1 MERHLDFTTG
11 KIIGPLMRFAVPVL
25 LAMFLQA
32 LYGAIDLAIVGQFS
46 SPADVSA
53 VGTGSQIMMTIT
65 GLITSFAMGLTILL
79 GQRIGEGHMSAG
91 GQIIGTGIGLFTII
105 ALFLTAAITLLSG
118 AITSIMHAP
127 QEAFAL
133 TRVYVLI
140 CGGGALAI
148 VGYNFIAAVF
158 RGLGDSRTPMIT
170 VFIAS
175 VFNVAGDLLLVAV
188 FHMGAAGA
196 AIATVLAQL
205 ASVVISF
212 FLIRR
217 RGLPFEMNRS
227 MIQLDRKIVKRVALL
242 GAPIALQDF
251 LVGVSFL
258 IILAIVNT
266 LGVTASAGVG
276 VAERVCTFIMLIPLS
291 FMQSMSAFVAQNKG
305 AGKYDRAI
313 KALWLAIGTS
323 TLFGIVMFFAAF
335 FHGDLL
341 ARLFTKDPEVIRA
354 AADYLMAYGIDCLLT
369 CFLFCFIGF
378 FNGMGMTTFVMAQGI
393 IAAFLIR
400 VPVAWF
406 FSRME
411 PVSLFHIGLGI
422 PMSTVLQI
430 TLCFIALHWLKKKHP
445 PATPSDRPLG

>member
-1 MERHLDFTTG
+1 M
-11 KIIGPLMRFAVPVL
+11 KFALPVL

-32 LYGAIDLAIVGQFS
+32 LYGAIDLAIVGQFAA
-46 SPADVSA
+46 PADMSA

-79 GQRIGEGHMSAG
+79 GQRIGEGRMESG

-105 ALFLTAAITLLSG
+105 GLILTLATTTCSG
-118 AITSIMHAP
+118 IMTGIMHAP
-127 QEAFAL
+127 AEAAEL
-133 TRVYVLI
+133 TKIYVLI
-140 CGGGALAI
+140 CGCGSLAI

-158 RGLGDSRTPMIT
+158 RGLGDSTTPMIT
-170 VFIAS
+170 VLIAS
-175 VFNVAGDLLLVAV
+175 IFNIGGDLLLVAG

-196 AIATVLAQL
+196 AIATIAAQL
-205 ASVVISF
+205 ASVIISY

-217 RGLPFEMNRS
+217 RGLPFEMNRR
-227 MIQLDRKIVKRVALL
+227 MLRLDKEIIRRVILL

-251 LVGVSFL
+251 LVGISFL

-276 VAERVCTFIMLIPLS
+276 AAERVCTFIMLIPIS

-305 AGKYDRAI
+305 AGKYDRAQ
-313 KALWLAIGTS
+313 KALWMAIGVS
-323 TLFGIVMFFAAF
+323 TMFGIVMFYIAF

-341 ARLFTKDPEVIRA
+341 ARLFSRDPAVISA
-354 AADYLMAYGIDCLLT
+354 AADYLKAYGIDCLLT

-378 FNGMGMTTFVMAQGI
+378 FNGMGMTTFVMIQGI
-393 IAAFLIR
+393 AAAFLVR
-400 VPVAWF
+400 VPAAWF

-430 TLCFIALHWLKKKHP
+430 TLCFIALYYFRRKI
-445 PATPSDRPLG
+445 RP

>member
-1 MERHLDFTTG
+1 MARNLDFTTG
-11 KIIGPLMRFAVPVL
+11 KIISPLMRFAVPVL
-25 LAMFLQA
+25 LAMLLQA

-46 SPADVSA
+46 SPANVSA

-79 GQRIGEGHMSAG
+79 GQRIGEGRMDLG
-91 GQIIGTGIGLFTII
+91 GQIIGAGIWLFTIVG
-105 ALFLTAAITLLSG
+105 LFLTAAVTCFSG
-118 AITSIMHAP
+118 GITSIMHAP
-127 QEAFAL
+127 EEAFAL
-133 TRVYVLI
+133 TRSYVLI

-158 RGLGDSRTPMIT
+158 RGLGDSTTPMVT
-170 VFIAS
+170 VLIAS
-175 VFNVAGDLLLVAV
+175 ILNVAGDLLLVAALQ
-188 FHMGAAGA
+188 MGAAGA
-196 AIATVLAQL
+196 AIATVGAQL
-205 ASVVISF
+205 ISVVISF

-217 RGLPFEMNRS
+217 RGLPFEMHPR
-227 MIQLDRKIVKRVALL
+227 MIRPDGQIILRTIRL

-276 VAERVCTFIMLIPLS
+276 VAERVCTFIMLIPIS

-305 AGKYDRAI
+305 AGKYDRAQ
-313 KALWLAIGTS
+313 KSLWMAIGIS
-323 TLFGIVMFFAAF
+323 TLFGIGMFFAAF
-335 FHGDLL
+335 FHGDIL
-341 ARLFTKDPEVIRA
+341 ARSFSNDPAVIRA

-378 FNGMGMTTFVMAQGI
+378 FNGMGMTTFVMIQGI
-393 IAAFLIR
+393 AAAFLIR

-406 FSRME
+406 FSRQE

-422 PMSTVLQI
+422 PVSTVLQI
-430 TLCFIALHWLKKKHP
+430 ILCFIALAYLRRRIRRGKI
-445 PATPSDRPLG
+445 